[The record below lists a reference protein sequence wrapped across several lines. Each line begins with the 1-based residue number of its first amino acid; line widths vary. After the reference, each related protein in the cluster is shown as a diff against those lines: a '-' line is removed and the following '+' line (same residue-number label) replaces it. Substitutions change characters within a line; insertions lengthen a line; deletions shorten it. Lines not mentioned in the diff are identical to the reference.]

1 MNFSNIRSDLAT
13 ESLEQLEV
21 GKHYQKEEYVNDG
34 VKVEK
39 VSILQAHQSINQGI
53 GTYIEI
59 SFKDYLEQ
67 TAIIKEVVNNLIN

>member
-39 VSILQAHQSINQGI
+39 VSILRLIKVLIRGL
-53 GTYIEI
+53 ELI
-59 SFKDYLEQ
+59 SK
-67 TAIIKEVVNNLIN
+67 

>member
-39 VSILQAHQSINQGI
+39 VSILQAHQK
-53 GTYIEI
+53 Y
-59 SFKDYLEQ
+59 
-67 TAIIKEVVNNLIN
+67 

>member
-1 MNFSNIRSDLAT
+1 MIFIIGDSINFSNIRSDLAT

-39 VSILQAHQSINQGI
+39 FRSFRLIKVLIRGL
-53 GTYIEI
+53 ELI
-59 SFKDYLEQ
+59 SK
-67 TAIIKEVVNNLIN
+67 